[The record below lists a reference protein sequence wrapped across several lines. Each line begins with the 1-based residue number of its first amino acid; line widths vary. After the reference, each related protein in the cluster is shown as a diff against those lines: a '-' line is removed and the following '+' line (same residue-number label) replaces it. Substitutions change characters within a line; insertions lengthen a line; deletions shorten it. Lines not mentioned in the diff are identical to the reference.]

1 MSGPALIVMA
11 AGIGSRY
18 GGLKQIEPYGPN
30 GEIILDY
37 SIYDA
42 RRSGFGKIIFVIS
55 REIESVFRKRI
66 DQTIGRFCETA
77 YVYQELDNLPSRFK
91 VPTDRVKPWGTGHAV
106 LSCKH
111 VVETSFAVI
120 NADDFY
126 GRTAFESLAAYL
138 KKTKGE
144 DLPYNFCM
152 VGYQLNN
159 TLTEHGYVS
168 RGICTVNPQGHLEEV
183 RERTHIQKFD
193 SQIKYLENDNKWVEI
208 PEDSVTSMNIWGF
221 IPPIFE
227 ELDGRFVQFLAD
239 NQDRQSTAEFF
250 LPEVINDMLR
260 EKRVL
265 VKVLSTHE
273 RWFGVTYREDAD
285 EVKSALQSMVQKG
298 VYPEKLWG
306 EIDEI

>member
-42 RRSGFGKIIFVIS
+42 KRSGFGKIIFVIS

-77 YVYQELDNLPSRFK
+77 YVYQELDNLPTGFK

-111 VVETSFAVI
+111 VVESSFAVI

-126 GRTAFESLAAYL
+126 GRSAFKSLAAYL
-138 KKTKGE
+138 AQTEGKG
-144 DLPYNFCM
+144 LPFDYCM
-152 VGYQLNN
+152 VGYQLKN
-159 TLTEHGYVS
+159 TLTDHGYVS
-168 RGICTVNPQGHLEEV
+168 RGICIVDPQGQLEEV
-183 RERTHIQKFD
+183 RERTHIQKING
-193 SQIKYLENDNKWVEI
+193 QIKYLEKENKWVEI
-208 PEDSVTSMNIWGF
+208 PEHSVTSMNTWGF
-221 IPPIFE
+221 TPQIFE
-227 ELDGRFVQFLAD
+227 QLDARFVEFLIK
-239 NQDRQSTAEFF
+239 NQEEQATAEFF
-250 LPEVINDMLR
+250 LPEVINDLLR
-260 EKRVL
+260 EKRAS
-265 VKVLSTHE
+265 VKVLSTRE
-273 RWFGVTYREDAD
+273 RWFGVTYREDAI
-285 EVKSALQSMVQKG
+285 EVISALQSMVEKG
-298 VYPEKLWG
+298 IYPENLWG
-306 EIDEI
+306 RIDES